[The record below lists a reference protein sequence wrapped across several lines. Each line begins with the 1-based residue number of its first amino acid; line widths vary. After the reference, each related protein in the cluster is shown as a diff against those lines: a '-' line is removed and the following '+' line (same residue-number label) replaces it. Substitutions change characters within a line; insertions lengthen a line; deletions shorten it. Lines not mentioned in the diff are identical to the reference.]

1 VRKSSNFSRRT
12 SSSESEGGGST
23 PRLKN
28 VVKASITKGDY
39 ESKMTSMHGTLPS
52 YDNTLKTHQNRLEV
66 PVSKE
71 VLSPRS
77 IPHSPNYFDA
87 LLEMEEDAPLEERAA
102 RWIESKWT
110 QETSVINVD
119 PKKKASMPLN

>member
-1 VRKSSNFSRRT
+1 
-12 SSSESEGGGST
+12 
-23 PRLKN
+23 
-28 VVKASITKGDY
+28 
-39 ESKMTSMHGTLPS
+39 MTSMHGTLPS

-102 RWIESKWT
+102 RWIESK
-110 QETSVINVD
+110 
-119 PKKKASMPLN
+119 